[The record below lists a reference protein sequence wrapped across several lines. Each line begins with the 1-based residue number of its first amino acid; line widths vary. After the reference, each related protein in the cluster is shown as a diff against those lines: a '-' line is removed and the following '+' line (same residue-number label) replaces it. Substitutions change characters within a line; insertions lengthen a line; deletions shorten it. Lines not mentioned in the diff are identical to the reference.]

1 MEEKTN
7 YEWTLILP
15 MVLTSCSRSIP
26 VIEYGH
32 IAQKRKSERVD
43 LTL

>member
-7 YEWTLILP
+7 NEWTLILP
-15 MVLTSCSRSIP
+15 MGLASGSRSIP